1 MMKRFTKVGK
11 TKQKIL
17 AKLRDNSGQGTLDTA
32 FQILI
37 GVVLAA
43 MLLAGLYALL
53 GDTVLPLLAEKVK
66 NMFNYTH

>member
-1 MMKRFTKVGK
+1 MALNVVMLDERFTK
-11 TKQKIL
+11 
-17 AKLRDNSGQGTLDTA
+17 A

-66 NMFNYTH
+66 SMFNYTH